1 MEDIVEAV
9 KADPGMQILAQNSLR
24 ARAELRTVKAQLFDV
39 YIGPPDLPIL
49 AAVKQRGVDYH
60 SARKAQGK
68 NHKLGSPHKYQAQG
82 LIEYLYSNAGLP
94 SDERTTIENF
104 AKKFPSVDALSPEI
118 PVLRSSITHD
128 KKTKIMIGFGFTAQS
143 DGISTIVKQQMLRGG
158 AEWKE
163 GEAPQDHL
171 ERGIREQFRIGREY
185 EASTGIV

>member
-1 MEDIVEAV
+1 M
-9 KADPGMQILAQNSLR
+9 
-24 ARAELRTVKAQLFDV
+24 
-39 YIGPPDLPIL
+39 
-49 AAVKQRGVDYH
+49 
-60 SARKAQGK
+60 
-68 NHKLGSPHKYQAQG
+68 
-82 LIEYLYSNAGLP
+82 YSNAGLP
-94 SDERTTIENF
+94 QSERTTIENF

-143 DGISTIVKQQMLRGG
+143 DGISTIVKQQMLKEG